1 MNMEYESYN
10 HIHMNHK
17 YVLYQ
22 YTDKKYDSYSYR
34 QIHQFTICTGPP
46 SYSST
51 VRTATLLESY
61 Y

>member
-1 MNMEYESYN
+1 MNMKYESYN

-22 YTDKKYDSYSYR
+22 SMDKKYDSYSYR

-46 SYSST
+46 CKHEH
-51 VRTATLLESY
+51 ATS
-61 Y
+61 